1 MRMISC
7 ALQLYYF
14 TKTNKKIMRYKIK
27 EYTCIQVR
35 TGNVSKT
42 VSDLFIIPLLL
53 QAILGV
59 ATYGFVSV

>member
-1 MRMISC
+1 
-7 ALQLYYF
+7 
-14 TKTNKKIMRYKIK
+14 MRYKIK